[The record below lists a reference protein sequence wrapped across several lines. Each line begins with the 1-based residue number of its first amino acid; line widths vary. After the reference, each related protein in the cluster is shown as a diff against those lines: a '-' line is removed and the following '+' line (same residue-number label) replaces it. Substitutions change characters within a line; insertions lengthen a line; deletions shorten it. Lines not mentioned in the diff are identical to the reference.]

1 MNEQLYAQR
10 LLFVILAFLLA
21 LGFAS
26 GLPHLLDVMTLYI
39 DGRKIYVAEPSLA
52 VEATSF
58 QVAAFLLLPLVG
70 ILDVVGVDLE
80 TYGRYLDYDL
90 YLANTAFGVISF
102 FLIGAVML
110 AYAIPRSRGRDAAAV
125 LALLVLLA
133 PFVFVVSKEI
143 VPLAIAATLL
153 VLARAG
159 NWPAKTVAVQ
169 FAITLIVLA
178 QYFRAYY
185 LATAVLILASALF
198 CRQRRSLLLG
208 LYVVFFAYLFVGYS
222 TLPLDD
228 IRIGRAEYLEDVSAS
243 RIIYPLDD
251 NSPAGF
257 AMNRLYSFGTMLVPV
272 VLPLRNLL
280 YTPFFL
286 LQLVISYKMVRV
298 LWQGRDDFAV
308 LAAHVVL
315 AFTAVSALFEPDYGS
330 YFRHKVGTIPFLLV
344 MLVIS
349 LRRPD
354 PGPDDEPPPD
364 RDPDGGPARATGG
377 RQRGRQDPLQL
388 SSPARGNRARGRHHQ

>member
-1 MNEQLYAQR
+1 MNDQLYAQR

-39 DGRKIYVAEPSLA
+39 DGRKIYVAEPSMGI
-52 VEATSF
+52 EATSF
-58 QVAAFLLLPLVG
+58 QVAAFLLLPLVE
-70 ILDVVGVDLE
+70 ILELAGVDLE

-90 YLANTAFGVISF
+90 YLANTAFGVVSF
-102 FLIGAVML
+102 FLVGAVML
-110 AYAIPRSRGRDAAAV
+110 AYGIPRARGWDAVAI

-143 VPLAIAATLL
+143 VPLAVAAILL

-159 NWPAKTVAVQ
+159 DWPAKTVAVQ

-185 LATAVLILASALF
+185 LATAVLILASTLF
-198 CRQRRSLLLG
+198 CRQRKALLLA
-208 LYVVFFAYLFVGYS
+208 LYVVFFTFLFVGYS

-251 NSPAGF
+251 NSPTGF
-257 AMNRLYSFGTMLVPV
+257 ALNRLYSFGTMVVPV
-272 VLPLRNLL
+272 VLPLRNLI

-286 LQLVISYKMVRV
+286 LQLVITYSMVRV
-298 LWQGRDDFAV
+298 LWKGRDDYAV

-330 YFRHKVGTIPFLLV
+330 YFRHKVGTIPFLLI
-344 MLVIS
+344 MLVAT
-349 LRRPD
+349 LRKPD
-354 PGPDDEPPPD
+354 AEPSECAPRQPGPDE
-364 RDPDGGPARATGG
+364 RRTRTGG
-377 RQRGRQDPLQL
+377 VANRGDGPQRP
-388 SSPARGNRARGRHHQ
+388 